1 MRAASEWILEQAV
14 CAWHYERTGKDFMTL
29 DPVRQRKVWEAFL
42 EHARGKWIEYY
53 SCGKYK
59 QQSDPQDNSIGKM
72 VIVTDE
78 KCPDCHERDVREAQ
92 ALMGKMGMPKKAH
105 EELHGC

>member
-1 MRAASEWILEQAV
+1 MLEMAV
-14 CAWHYERTGKDFMTL
+14 CAWYFEQTGKEYRKL
-29 DPVRQRKVWEAFL
+29 NPVGQRKVWE
-42 EHARGKWIEYY
+42 EWIEYY

-59 QQSDPQDNSIGKM
+59 RQSDPQDNSIGKT

-92 ALMGKMGMPKKAH
+92 ALMGKMGDWHK
-105 EELHGC
+105 HGC